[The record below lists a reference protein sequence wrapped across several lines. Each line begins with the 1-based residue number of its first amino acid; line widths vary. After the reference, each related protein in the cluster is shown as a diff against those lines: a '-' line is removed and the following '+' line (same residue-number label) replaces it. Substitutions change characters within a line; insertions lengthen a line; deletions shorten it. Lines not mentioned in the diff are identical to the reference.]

1 MQSFKNYLKEYAGV
15 GPSSVPMSVDDT
27 EMNMASLSNPKV
39 IRALNSYVGAIANM
53 EYMLPEHAL
62 RIMREKLS
70 RIGLSFGS
78 IPEMTEQSD
87 LLIFH
92 SYFLVDVLVKTKTH
106 HMMNL

>member
-1 MQSFKNYLKEYAGV
+1 MQSFKKYLKEYAGV

-62 RIMREKLS
+62 RIMREKRS
-70 RIGLSFGS
+70 
-78 IPEMTEQSD
+78 PVVT
-87 LLIFH
+87 
-92 SYFLVDVLVKTKTH
+92 
-106 HMMNL
+106 